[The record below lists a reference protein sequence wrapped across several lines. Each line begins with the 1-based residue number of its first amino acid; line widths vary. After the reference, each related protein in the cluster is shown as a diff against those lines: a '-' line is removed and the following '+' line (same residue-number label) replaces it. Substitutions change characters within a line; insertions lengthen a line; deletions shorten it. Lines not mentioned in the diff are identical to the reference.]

1 MHYNIPMI
9 LYMEKRE
16 SKRERI
22 LNWKDL
28 YATARIGSQFVR
40 LPVLN
45 ISIGGLGVLVT
56 DGFSLLQKGKEIFIE
71 TLEKQ
76 GKVIATSIKGRIAY
90 LGPGVPSRAGIDF
103 SPADTPIEAYSEL
116 QADDTGRIIMD
127 REEVL
132 HIFNEI
138 KRWSRG
144 YGDMLM
150 IHKQKAI
157 PAEFFYLRPQ
167 KNNMVLRIVR
177 ISEVQLPFQPQPGV
191 IYPIYLFKGIDV
203 LLFYAEILD
212 VVKNIVEVSWPAEIK
227 YVSRRSVL
235 RYFVT
240 GQEPIL
246 AHLIHPINSQKVR
259 LFVWDISIEGVGTE
273 VLNEEIPFIH
283 GMHIPSIELELPSGV
298 IKLKG
303 TVRAVRKDS
312 VLQKTQLGIEFDGGE
327 SNYQDKI
334 ISFILERDLP
344 SEMVL
349 KDAGQVL

>member
-1 MHYNIPMI
+1 
-9 LYMEKRE
+9 MEKRE
-16 SKRERI
+16 SRRESI

-28 YATARIGSQFVR
+28 HATARIGSQFIR

-56 DGFSLLQKGKEIFIE
+56 EGFSLFQEGEEIFIE

-76 GKVIATSIKGRIAY
+76 GNVIATSIKGRIAY

-103 SPADTPIEAYSEL
+103 SPTDTPIEAYSEL
-116 QADDTGRIIMD
+116 QADNNGRIIMNKD
-127 REEVL
+127 EIF
-132 HIFNEI
+132 HIFKEI

-144 YGDMLM
+144 CGDMLM

-177 ISEVQLPFQPQPGV
+177 ISEVRLPFQPQPGA
-191 IYPIYLFKGIDV
+191 IYPFYLFKGIDV
-203 LLFYAEILD
+203 LLFYVEILD
-212 VVKNIVEVSWPAEIK
+212 MVKNIVEVSWPTEIK

-240 GQEPIL
+240 GQEPIT
-246 AHLIHPINSQKVR
+246 AQLIHPINSQEVR
-259 LFVWDISIEGVGTE
+259 LFVWDISVEGMGTE
-273 VLNEEIPFIH
+273 VLDEETPFIQ
-283 GMHIPSIELELPSGV
+283 GMCLPSIKLELPSGPV
-298 IKLKG
+298 EIKG
-303 TVRAVRKDS
+303 TIRSVRKDT
-312 VLQKTQLGIEFDGGE
+312 VLQKTQLGIEFKEGQYD
-327 SNYQDKI
+327 YQDKI
-334 ISFILERDLP
+334 ISFILERNLP

-349 KDAGQVL
+349 KDTDQIL